1 MKYNN
6 ILFKKYDAYTIVCQM
21 VVCIFFRT
29 HDKSISYHDINMMY
43 IHDIYMM
50 YRKQRVI
57 KSLFSLQKKCI

>member
-29 HDKSISYHDINMMY
+29 HDKSISYHDIYDVSQTESHKKLIFSTKEMY
-43 IHDIYMM
+43 
-50 YRKQRVI
+50 
-57 KSLFSLQKKCI
+57 LF